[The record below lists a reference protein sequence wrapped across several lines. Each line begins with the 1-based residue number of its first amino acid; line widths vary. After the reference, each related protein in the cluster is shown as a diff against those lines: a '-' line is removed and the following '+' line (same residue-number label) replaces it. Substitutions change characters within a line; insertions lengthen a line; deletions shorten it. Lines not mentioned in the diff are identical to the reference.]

1 MYFKNDTLKLLK
13 LLKNYKFKEPKIN
26 LFKCEF
32 FNELNF
38 KFLKIIKSINL
49 KDLFIKKIQLKED
62 LELNDFVSNNIV
74 NKSKELSYTYL
85 ITFEN
90 IKIIYHT
97 KKEIKSIPKKLYEC
111 IRIIKSLK
119 LLFKRDDFEQT
130 IEIYDIYLKKI
141 FPKKNNILG
150 PDNVNTAYCNVHPDH
165 NGSITIYRNE
175 ELIKVLIH
183 ELMHSNLVDKELI
196 FSKIS
201 IEVNKKICSDYN
213 ILLNEGFTET
223 YACIIHLYY
232 IGYKLNKDKA
242 YINNLYNNEVKYTI
256 YICSKI
262 LNYYNIRSI
271 DEILEFNNKCY
282 SVFKQKSNIFSY
294 YFIKLILY
302 LNIDQ
307 FSILLK
313 KYTKYNRIYNKK
325 FLKEFL
331 NLVLDNVKDIDNH
344 IIDVNDKNNS
354 LKLTLY
360 ELNFNLIKEY

>member
-13 LLKNYKFKEPKIN
+13 VLKNYKFTEPKIN
-26 LFKCEF
+26 IFKYEF
-32 FNELNF
+32 FNELYYN
-38 KFLKIIKSINL
+38 FLKIIRSINL
-49 KDLFIKKIQLKED
+49 KDLFIKKVEIKDE
-62 LELNDFVSNNIV
+62 LEVNSFVSKNII
-74 NKSKELSYTYL
+74 NKSKELIYSYS

-90 IKIIYHT
+90 IRIIYHT

-111 IRIIKSLK
+111 IKIIKTLK
-119 LLFKRDDFEQT
+119 ILFNRSDFEQT
-130 IEIYDIYLKKI
+130 IEIYDINLKKI
-141 FPKKNNILG
+141 FPKKENILG

-165 NGSITIYRNE
+165 NGNITIYRNE

-196 FSKIS
+196 FSEIS
-201 IEVNKKICSDYN
+201 VEMNKRICSNYN

-232 IGYKLNKDKA
+232 IGYKLNKNKNF
-242 YINNLYNNEVKYTI
+242 INDLYNNEVKYSI

-262 LNYYNIRSI
+262 LKHYEIKNI
-271 DEILEFNNKCY
+271 DEILEFKNKCTNT
-282 SVFKQKSNIFSY
+282 FKQKSNIFSY

-302 LNIDQ
+302 LNIGK

-313 KYTKYNRIYNKK
+313 KYTKYNRIHNKK

-331 NLVLDNVKDIDNH
+331 NLVLDNLKDIDKY

-354 LKLTLY
+354 LRLTLY
-360 ELNFNLIKEY
+360 ELKMNLIKEY